1 MKKPHLSVEE
11 AETIAINAIGF
22 LASDEERIERFIA
35 MSGIDPADLAS
46 QIGNRSFLAG
56 ILDHLLSDETLL
68 FLFCDHAG
76 LPPETPVAARIRLDP
91 TGY

>member
-1 MKKPHLSVEE
+1 MKQSHLSVEE

-22 LASDEERIERFIA
+22 LAADNERIERFIA

-76 LPPETPVAARIRLDP
+76 LPPQTPVAARMKLDP
-91 TGY
+91 PGY